1 MTSARAAALNQNS
14 RGIAAAMATARVASL
29 RPRMMYSARPRIPV
43 QYPLITG
50 SDCCSATVAVGVGQQ
65 GQVARTL
72 DSDGQLALVLG
83 LCTGDTAGYDLAGFG
98 DVGLQGVEILVI
110 DLFNAFSGKTAELS
124 ATEKTCHGSVS
135 FLTGM
140 GTEKLTRRQ
149 RLCCRQ
155 PRWRCRSR
163 RNARGPHGARHD
175 RNLPA

>member
-1 MTSARAAALNQNS
+1 
-14 RGIAAAMATARVASL
+14 
-29 RPRMMYSARPRIPV
+29 MMYSARPRIPV

-110 DLFNAFSGKTAELS
+110 DRFNAFRGNTAELS
-124 ATEKTCHGSVS
+124 AREKTCHGRRSLVNR
-135 FLTGM
+135 TR
-140 GTEKLTRRQ
+140 TANVTRTRR
-149 RLCCRQ
+149 R
-155 PRWRCRSR
+155 
-163 RNARGPHGARHD
+163 A
-175 RNLPA
+175 